1 MNKAIKSVD
10 KQKVVIVP
18 CSGIGKTYGTVSR
31 EAAYEVVENV
41 RPDQTHIVALS
52 LLVLGDE
59 NSRES
64 VSQYPAV
71 TIDGCKLA
79 CATKMVEESGGTVA
93 KDFAVLDVYRKH
105 RQLKPKGIAELNE
118 AGIKLA
124 QVLAEEVAEVVD
136 RLDFDAQPEES
147 EEECT
152 NG

>member
-1 MNKAIKSVD
+1 MNNAIKGNN

-31 EAAYEVVENV
+31 EAAYEVIENV
-41 RPDQTHIVALS
+41 RPGQTHLIALS

-59 NSRES
+59 NSRQA
-64 VSQYPAV
+64 VSEYPAV

-93 KDFAVLDVYRKH
+93 KDFAVLDIYRKY
-105 RQLKPKGIAELNE
+105 REFKPKGIAELNE
-118 AGIKLA
+118 GGLKLA
-124 QVLAEEVAEVVD
+124 RALAQEVAEVVD
-136 RLDFDAQPEES
+136 SIDINNIIKHSVEGGN
-147 EEECT
+147 